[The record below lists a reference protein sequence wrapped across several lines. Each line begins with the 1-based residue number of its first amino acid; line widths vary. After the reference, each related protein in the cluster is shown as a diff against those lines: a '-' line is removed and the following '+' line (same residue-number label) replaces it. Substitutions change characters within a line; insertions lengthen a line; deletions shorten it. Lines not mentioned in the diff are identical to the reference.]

1 MLKKTII
8 SLLACVIILSSCAR
22 TPKEISLNDSQERV
36 EQDILKIEQIKKANE
51 SWEDNIEIDLYTA
64 IALAIKNNRE
74 LKIKQLETGV
84 AYRPLDK
91 VLFVMLPARAA
102 NSGFYGSERY
112 TASASATVPN
122 TAMAGSI
129 GTSYSTSRERDVNT
143 QDLSLI
149 HI

>member
-8 SLLACVIILSSCAR
+8 SLLTCVIILSSCAR

-84 AYRPLDK
+84 AYRQLDK
-91 VLFVMLPARAA
+91 VEFEMLPAIAA
-102 NSGFYGSERY
+102 NAGYSGSERY
-112 TASASATVPN
+112 NASASATVRTN
-122 TAMAGSI
+122 NRDCNCC
-129 GTSYSTSRERDVNT
+129 SRS
-143 QDLSLI
+143 SLGAAFGCRQGAR
-149 HI
+149 